1 MRILHFYPL
10 KWLADFLACLRNFVG
25 LLEWL
30 VLYFLLSPAERSL
43 VISTVF
49 PEGDE

>member
-1 MRILHFYPL
+1 MRILYLYPL
-10 KWLADFLACLRNFVG
+10 TWLADSLAWLRNILG

-43 VISTVF
+43 VINIVF

>member
-1 MRILHFYPL
+1 MRILYFYPL
-10 KWLADFLACLRNFVG
+10 KWLADLLAWLRNILG
-25 LLEWL
+25 LLEFV

-43 VISTVF
+43 VINIVF